1 MPPPELLPDTTP
13 AQGGPRSDAGFAIRS
28 PRASVMSGA
37 ETEASPESSPLW
49 GLVLVLGEIAVRI
62 EHCQTEEQ
70 PVLGEDAA

>member
-1 MPPPELLPDTTP
+1 
-13 AQGGPRSDAGFAIRS
+13 
-28 PRASVMSGA
+28 MSGA